1 MKQLRTR
8 KDQLL
13 EFVNLL
19 YKDAPELPKSARAK
33 IRKFGKDCMVCGA
46 AEERYHTLKIVT
58 PPQERTKIVKD
69 GVLKVLGFEK

>member
-1 MKQLRTR
+1 MKKLRTR

-13 EFVNLL
+13 EFVERL

-33 IRKFGKDCMVCGA
+33 IRQFGKDCMMCGA
-46 AEERYHTLKIVT
+46 VEERNHSFKFVVWPTREKIDA
-58 PPQERTKIVKD
+58 D